1 MNNVSI
7 KIMLNICLKNGE
19 VIDNVEFLERFV
31 KALNLCENDICIMD
45 RAGYLDYIQPLFEIK
60 ANQS

>member
-1 MNNVSI
+1 MNNVSN
-7 KIMLNICLKNGE
+7 KDNVEYLFKNGE

-31 KALNLCENDICIMD
+31 KTLNLCENDICIMD
-45 RAGYLDYIQPLFEIK
+45 RADILIIYSLFLKIK